1 MKFSFPNLLTVMV
14 RVFPDL
20 TMVSWAS
27 CKMVIF
33 DGKIFKLEFKNIS
46 KSKPKPKSHL
56 VSEVLHILAI
66 DSHQQ
71 VPGSQA
77 SAVRQGAGGYL
88 DRRGVFR
95 H

>member
-1 MKFSFPNLLTVMV
+1 MGKYLNWNL
-14 RVFPDL
+14 
-20 TMVSWAS
+20 
-27 CKMVIF
+27 
-33 DGKIFKLEFKNIS
+33 KIFHNQNQR
-46 KSKPKPKSHL
+46 HL

-77 SAVRQGAGGYL
+77 SAVGQGAGGYL

-95 H
+95 SVKQATFVI

>member
-1 MKFSFPNLLTVMV
+1 MV

-20 TMVSWAS
+20 TMVSCAS
-27 CKMVIF
+27 CKMEIVN
-33 DGKIFKLEFKNIS
+33 GKIFILEFKNIS
-46 KSKPKPKSHL
+46 KSKPKSHL